1 MRGKAFFVSIAILTV
16 FLWRINMNLI
26 LCFIGWG
33 AFVMLYP
40 IIVLV
45 SIIGA
50 LIQGVTGFG
59 SSLTIMTILPYFM
72 ALPQAVAISCVIP
85 MAQMA
90 ALVWIYR
97 QAINWRRVLFPSLF
111 YLIGC
116 WLSIRH
122 TLSFDPTTLKF
133 VFGIFLIIIGIYFL
147 RFSEKAKV
155 KDTIPIMVGCSFVSG
170 LINGLFGIGGPL
182 MVLYYM
188 AACDSMNEYI
198 ANLQC
203 CFLITDIYC
212 LILRTQEGIFT
223 ADLIGPSIVGIVVVL
238 IGQFFAARIVARI
251 NSEDIIRHCTYV
263 MVCVSGV
270 IMGLTNL
277 PF

>member
-1 MRGKAFFVSIAILTV
+1 MLYLIIVFVS
-16 FLWRINMNLI
+16 
-26 LCFIGWG
+26 
-33 AFVMLYP
+33 
-40 IIVLV
+40 LV
-45 SIIGA
+45 GA

-59 SSLTIMTILPYFM
+59 ASLTIMTILPYFM
-72 ALPQAVAISCVIP
+72 ALLQSVAISCVIP

-90 ALVWIYR
+90 ALVWLYR
-97 QAINWRRVLFPSLF
+97 KFINWRRVLIPSAF
-111 YLIGC
+111 YLVGC
-116 WLSIRH
+116 WLSIRR
-122 TLSFDPTTLKF
+122 TLSFDPTALKF
-133 VFGIFLIIIGIYFL
+133 AFGIFLIIIGIYFL

-155 KDTIPIMVGCSFVSG
+155 KDTVLVMMCCSFVSG

-223 ADLIGPSIVGIVVVL
+223 VDLIGPSLVGIVVIL
-238 IGQFFAARIVARI
+238 IGQFIATRIVAKI
-251 NSEDIIRHCTYV
+251 NSEDIIRHCTYI

>member
-1 MRGKAFFVSIAILTV
+1 
-16 FLWRINMNLI
+16 
-26 LCFIGWG
+26 
-33 AFVMLYP
+33 MLYL

-45 SIIGA
+45 SLIGA

-59 SSLTIMTILPYFM
+59 ASLTVMTILPYFM
-72 ALPQAVAISCVIP
+72 ALPQAVALSCVIP
-85 MAQMA
+85 LPQMA
-90 ALVWIYR
+90 ALVWLYR
-97 QAINWRRVLFPSLF
+97 RALNWRRVLIPSAF
-111 YLIGC
+111 YLVGC
-116 WLSIRH
+116 WLSIRN
-122 TLSFDPTTLKF
+122 TMSFDPTALKF
-133 VFGIFLIIIGIYFL
+133 AFGIFLIIMGIYFL

-155 KDTIPIMVGCSFVSG
+155 KDAIPVMVGCSFVSG

-188 AACDSMNEYI
+188 AACDSMDEYV

-203 CFLITDIYC
+203 CFMITDIYC
-212 LILRTQEGIFT
+212 LYLRIQEGIFT
-223 ADLIGPSIVGIVVVL
+223 ADLIGPSLVGIIVIL
-238 IGQFFAARIVARI
+238 IGQALATRIVARI
-251 NSEDIIRHCTYV
+251 NSEDIIRRSTYV